1 MLMGRYDYSIDAKG
15 RLNFPARFRQ
25 EMGETFVVTRWLD
38 DCLVAFPQSEF
49 ERVAQ
54 TFAEKSKI
62 GRASCRERV

>member
-38 DCLVAFPQSEF
+38 AHEAAFDQADIQAAME
-49 ERVAQ
+49 ELD
-54 TFAEKSKI
+54 I
-62 GRASCRERV
+62 